1 MKRSIRTVYKARN
14 MRRKGFRVSEISKRL
29 RIPHQT
35 VSDWIHNK
43 RRSER
48 RREPFRK
55 PERFGE
61 PAFDGRC
68 PDCGSQMR
76 KNAVRINPLSE
87 RGPEQIVRWG
97 CGCGLSVKTQGN
109 KIVSAWLGER

>member
-1 MKRSIRTVYKARN
+1 MKRQAKTVHRVRN
-14 MRRKGFRVSEISKRL
+14 MRRKGFGVSEISRRL

-43 RRSER
+43 RRPER

-55 PERFGE
+55 PERFDE

-68 PDCGSQMR
+68 PDCGSQMQ
-76 KNAVRINPLSE
+76 KNAVRRNPLSE
-87 RGPEQIVRWG
+87 RETEHIVLWG

-109 KIVSAWLGER
+109 RVVSAWLGER